1 MVRLYIAT
9 QKPLDVSAIEN
20 YVPLTVGKAENGDE
34 FNDATGDSIFERNR
48 FYCELTGHYW
58 IWKNDRQ
65 SDIVGLMQYRRFLWL
80 NRAPRM
86 ICRKEFASLA
96 DCRELLDTRQLSTLL
111 DNHDIILPRPY
122 AFSRDTLETQF
133 CRFHRREN
141 FALLLDAIRKT
152 HPEFLKSVEE
162 TFNRRTAYLA
172 NLLIARKETF
182 DEYSRKLF
190 DVLFEVE
197 RQIDLNNQNARM
209 LGYMGERF
217 LNLYVDHNRLRVKE
231 VPLIFISNAEKLETS
246 RIDLRY
252 IKRRYFPS
260 LLTIE
265 QTIRNEECGIR
276 N

>member
-1 MVRLYIAT
+1 MVRLYVAT

-152 HPEFLKSVEE
+152 HPEFLKSVEK

-172 NLLIARKETF
+172 NLLIARKDTF

-197 RQIDLNNQNARM
+197 RRIDLNDQNARM

-265 QTIRNEECGIR
+265 QTMRNA
-276 N
+276 